1 MDNPRIY
8 GSPPYRVAV
17 VHGGPGAV
25 GGMSDVAARLSSFA
39 GTVEPLQS
47 RLSVEGEI
55 TELHHLITG
64 ITDTPVILIG
74 HSWGAWLSLLT
85 AARYPGSVSKLILV
99 GSAPFEESYAAS
111 IHKTR
116 IKRLNRYERVEFG
129 LIMDKLSSRDYIN
142 GRAISRM
149 LHELVL
155 KSDGYKPLEK
165 AKSYWEGVTINR
177 EIFSGV
183 WEEAAELRRS
193 GELLKAASSITCP
206 VTAIH
211 GDYDPHPVN
220 GVSEPL
226 GKTLKN
232 FRFILLKKCGH
243 YPWLEK
249 QASEKFFE
257 ILKDEI
263 LNFSHM
269 K

>member
-1 MDNPRIY
+1 MMDNPRIY

-17 VHGGPGAV
+17 VHGGPGAA
-25 GGMSDVAARLSSFA
+25 GGMSDVAARISSYA
-39 GTVEPLQS
+39 GTVEPLQT

-55 TELHHLITG
+55 TELHQLITG
-64 ITDTPVILIG
+64 ITDAPVILIG

-85 AARYPGSVSKLILV
+85 AARYPESVSKLILV
-99 GSAPFEESYAAS
+99 AGAPFEERYAAS
-111 IHKTR
+111 IYKTR
-116 IKRLNRYERVEFG
+116 IKRLNKYQRVEFG

-142 GRAISRM
+142 KKAVSRM
-149 LHELVL
+149 LHDLFL
-155 KSDGYKPLEK
+155 KSDCYKPLES
-165 AKSYWEGVTINR
+165 AKSYWEGVGINS
-177 EIFSGV
+177 EIFSRI

-211 GDYDPHPVN
+211 GDYDPHPGDGVN
-220 GVSEPL
+220 EPL
-226 GKTLKN
+226 EKTLKN
-232 FRFILLKKCGH
+232 FRFLLLKKCGH

-263 LNFSHM
+263 LNFRQT
-269 K
+269 